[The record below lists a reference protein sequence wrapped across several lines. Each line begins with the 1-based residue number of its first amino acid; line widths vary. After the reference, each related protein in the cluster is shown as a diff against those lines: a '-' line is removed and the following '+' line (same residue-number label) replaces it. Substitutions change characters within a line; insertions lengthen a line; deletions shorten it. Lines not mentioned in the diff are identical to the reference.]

1 MRIRELVMVTG
12 WLASA
17 VASTSAATRSAP
29 EKQTI
34 LVYDEAQVPPLMLRR
49 AKDGAARILAA
60 AGIQAQ
66 WLHRTPEPGECTK
79 GLDRTMLVMHI
90 AATRWGL
97 EEAEATGIAL
107 LAPEGGIHFYVFYNA
122 VKRLATVE
130 VRPEVILAHAIAHE
144 IGHLLLCLGEH
155 TPIGMMQ
162 GHWSAQELH
171 KAAMGLL
178 VFTPEEAAKMR
189 QEIRRRASAKLL
201 ARGL

>member
-1 MRIRELVMVTG
+1 MRIRELVMITG
-12 WLASA
+12 WAA
-17 VASTSAATRSAP
+17 WTVAATSGATRPAP
-29 EKQTI
+29 ETQTI
-34 LVYDEAQVPPLMLRR
+34 LVYDEAHVPPHVLRQ
-49 AKDGAARILAA
+49 AKDGAARILAL
-60 AGIQAQ
+60 AGVQVQ
-66 WLHRTPEPGECTK
+66 WLHCTPEPGECTK
-79 GLDRTMLVMHI
+79 GLDRTLLVMHI

-155 TPIGMMQ
+155 TPVGMMQ

-171 KAAMGLL
+171 KAAMG
-178 VFTPEEAAKMR
+178 
-189 QEIRRRASAKLL
+189 
-201 ARGL
+201 